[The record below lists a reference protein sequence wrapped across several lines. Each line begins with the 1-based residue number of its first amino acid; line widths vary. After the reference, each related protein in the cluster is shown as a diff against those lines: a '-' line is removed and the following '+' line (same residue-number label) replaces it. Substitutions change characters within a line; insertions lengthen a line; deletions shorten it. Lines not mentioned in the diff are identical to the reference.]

1 MNRTKYCIKNALG
14 EIIAINSKRS
24 SAQKLADDKF
34 GKDLYKVYPSSE
46 YKETLENYLKRVAKA

>member
-14 EIIAINSKRS
+14 EIVAIHSKRS
-24 SAQKLADDKF
+24 PAQKLANDKF

-46 YKETLENYLKRVAKA
+46 YEETLEIYLKRIAKS